1 MLAKEQPKAIK
12 TEGPGWL
19 GSTEDQGPAL
29 PSPACLQNGTNPR
42 RPDPWTGERSGTAS
56 RLTDVHDQ
64 PQHCASRRLCRSRQR
79 TPGQRASP
87 PGPVQRHLR
96 PRVDPSAAL
105 GVRPC
110 SVEDRWPVEDPPT
123 KVSSKVFVWFPTSE
137 MMMLFAAEI
146 GAVAGLMMG
155 P

>member
-1 MLAKEQPKAIK
+1 MCTINRSIALADDSA
-12 TEGPGWL
+12 GL
-19 GSTEDQGPAL
+19 A
-29 PSPACLQNGTNPR
+29 N
-42 RPDPWTGERSGTAS
+42 
-56 RLTDVHDQ
+56 
-64 PQHCASRRLCRSRQR
+64 R

-110 SVEDRWPVEDPPT
+110 SVEDRLPVEDPPT
-123 KVSSKVFVWFPTSE
+123 KVSSKVFVWFPASE
-137 MMMLFAAEI
+137 MMMMLFAAEI

-155 P
+155 AYRGEPNRS

>member
-1 MLAKEQPKAIK
+1 MCTANRSLALADDSA
-12 TEGPGWL
+12 GL
-19 GSTEDQGPAL
+19 A
-29 PSPACLQNGTNPR
+29 N
-42 RPDPWTGERSGTAS
+42 
-56 RLTDVHDQ
+56 
-64 PQHCASRRLCRSRQR
+64 R

-87 PGPVQRHLR
+87 PDPVQRHLR

-123 KVSSKVFVWFPTSE
+123 KVSSEVSVWFPTSE
-137 MMMLFAAEI
+137 MMMMLFAAEI

-155 P
+155 PYLGEPNRS